1 MSALLSQPP
10 RLADDDPRDPA
21 APDPAA
27 SGPDAASLGL
37 AVVRTATLFDKRP
50 LRTEGGVD
58 LGPVTVAY
66 QTHGRLNAAKDNA
79 VFICHALTGDAHVAG
94 RLSPDDKKPG
104 WWDGF
109 VGPGSNSSEP
119 NAEPPGLDTDRH
131 FVICANVLGGC
142 SGTTGPGSV
151 RPGSGEGD
159 AGERWGLRFPFVTLG
174 DIVEVHA
181 ELVRE
186 TFGIERLKAV
196 IGGSLG
202 GMQALEWAVR
212 FPDRVDAAI
221 VIASAASLG
230 PQGIGFNA
238 VGRRA
243 ILTDP
248 HFRGG
253 DYHAAVERGEPGPD
267 AGLALARMLAHI
279 TYLSEA
285 SIERK
290 FGRRLQ
296 GERRGKASGRKGGAG
311 GEGAADSVGFKHDIA
326 EEVQFQI
333 ESYLDYQ
340 GRRFTQR
347 FDANS
352 LLYLTRAMD
361 HFDLARGRGSLKD
374 ALARAKARFLILSY
388 TTDWLFPTAGS
399 REVVRALL
407 AAGGDATFAEL
418 ASPYGHDAFLIEEE
432 LPRLGRIV
440 NAFLG

>member
-1 MSALLSQPP
+1 MSAPFAPPPLSAERPP
-10 RLADDDPRDPA
+10 ARGLPPASDPEL
-21 APDPAA
+21 
-27 SGPDAASLGL
+27 SS
-37 AVVRTATLFDKRP
+37 VRTAALFRDRP
-50 LRTEGGVD
+50 LRTEGGAE
-58 LGPVTVAY
+58 LGPIAVAY
-66 QTHGRLNAAKDNA
+66 QTHGTLNAAKDNA
-79 VFICHALTGDAHVAG
+79 VFVCHALTGDAHVAG
-94 RLSPDDKKPG
+94 RLRPEDAKPG

-109 VGPGSNSSEP
+109 VGPGGEH
-119 NAEPPGLDTDRH
+119 GLDVDRH

-142 SGTTGPGSV
+142 AGTTGPGCV
-151 RPGSGEGD
+151 EPGAGRP
-159 AGERWGLRFPFVTLG
+159 WGLRFPFVTLG

-186 TFGIERLKAV
+186 TFGIERLRAV

-212 FPDRVDAAI
+212 FPETVGAAV
-221 VIASAASLG
+221 VIASAATLG

-248 HFRGG
+248 NFRGG
-253 DYHAAVERGEPGPD
+253 DYHAAVARGEPGPD

-285 SIERK
+285 NIERK

-296 GERRGKASGRKGGAG
+296 RPSREP
-311 GEGAADSVGFKHDIA
+311 GAAPDGFKHDIA
-326 EEVQFQI
+326 EEVQFQV

-340 GRRFTQR
+340 GRRFTER
-347 FDANS
+347 FDADS

-361 HFDLARGRGSLKD
+361 HFDLARGRGSLKE
-374 ALARAKARFLILSY
+374 ALARARARFLILSY

-407 AAGGDATFAEL
+407 AAGGDVTFAEL
-418 ASPYGHDAFLIEEE
+418 DSPYGHDAFLIEEE

-440 NAFLG
+440 DSFLGP

>member
-1 MSALLSQPP
+1 MSALLTSPDRP
-10 RLADDDPRDPA
+10 GDASVESPAPA
-21 APDPAA
+21 AGETPL
-27 SGPDAASLGL
+27 S
-37 AVVRTATLFDKRP
+37 VVQTATLFDRRP
-50 LRTEGGVD
+50 LRTEGGD
-58 LGPVTVAY
+58 ELGPVTVAY
-66 QTHGRLNAAKDNA
+66 QTHGTLNAAKDNA
-79 VFICHALTGDAHVAG
+79 VFVCHALTGDAHLAG
-94 RLSPDDKKPG
+94 RLSPDDRKPG

-109 VGPGSNSSEP
+109 VGPGALSPDTQS
-119 NAEPPGLDTDRH
+119 AADQQDAGPGLDTDRH

-142 SGTTGPGSV
+142 SGTTGPGSL
-151 RPGSGEGD
+151 RPGTDGPPSN
-159 AGERWGLRFPFVTLG
+159 RWGLEFPFVTLG

-186 TFGIERLKAV
+186 VFGIERLKAV

-212 FPDRVDAAI
+212 FPDRVAASI
-221 VIASAASLG
+221 AIASAASLG
-230 PQGIGFNA
+230 AQGIGFNA

-253 DYHAAVERGEPGPD
+253 EYHAAVERGEPGPD

-285 SIERK
+285 NIARK

-296 GERRGKASGRKGGAG
+296 RPSREPGAG
-311 GEGAADSVGFKHDIA
+311 PDGFQHDISK
-326 EEVQFQI
+326 EVQFQI

-361 HFDLARGRGSLKD
+361 HFDLARGRGSLSE
-374 ALARAKARFLILSY
+374 ALGRATARFLILSY

-399 REVVRALL
+399 RDVVRALL
-407 AAGGDATFAEL
+407 AAGGDVTFAEL
-418 ASPYGHDAFLIEEE
+418 DSPYGHDAFLIEEE

>member
-1 MSALLSQPP
+1 MRS
-10 RLADDDPRDPA
+10 
-21 APDPAA
+21 
-27 SGPDAASLGL
+27 
-37 AVVRTATLFDKRP
+37 ATLFDRRP
-50 LRTEGGVD
+50 LRTEGGAE

-66 QTHGRLNAAKDNA
+66 QTHGTLNAAKDNA
-79 VFICHALTGDAHVAG
+79 VFVCHALTGDAHVAG

-109 VGPGSNSSEP
+109 VGPGSGTEP
-119 NAEPPGLDTDRH
+119 GAGPPGLDTDRH

-142 SGTTGPGSV
+142 SGTTGPGCV
-151 RPGSGEGD
+151 RPGSE
-159 AGERWGLRFPFVTLG
+159 ERWGLRFPFVTLG

-212 FPDRVDAAI
+212 FPERVEAAI

-296 GERRGKASGRKGGAG
+296 GERRGKVPGGD
-311 GEGAADSVGFKHDIA
+311 ADAVDFKHDIA

-361 HFDLARGRGSLKD
+361 HFDLARGRGCLKD

-418 ASPYGHDAFLIEEE
+418 VSPYGHDAFLIEDE